1 MIERVGTWRGETWRD
16 GEFGEYSTYFS
27 LTAEVATDGG
37 ADIDTL
43 PVAGFLARKIAK
55 RQ

>member
-1 MIERVGTWRGETWRD
+1 MIERVGTWRE
-16 GEFGEYSTYFS
+16 EELGEYSTYFS

-43 PVAGFLARKIAK
+43 AVAGFLPRKIAK